1 MYRLDGRVLLP
12 TRIGLLSLFLVLP
25 LLVLLVQLIY
35 GVEERIE
42 AIDRKLTAVSDIRI
56 LQSMVDLAERL
67 RDLSVIVVYDR
78 SEELE
83 SEYERQRQELLGAV
97 KQLEQN
103 VGFSQENPIMEL
115 TYPRI
120 IKQIRRVRPVLG
132 AELYTPD
139 VAFREHQPLVE
150 TLQQI
155 QFRLADQGGLFSDR
169 NDISLNLIY
178 LALDEFSD
186 LTTDLGRARSYGS
199 LYLRIGHVPSDG
211 VDSLERIY
219 ERLVLQHDRLNI
231 RVNQLLKNHPN
242 LAERAPFK
250 SVPWNLLQSAAQTL
264 DDEVI
269 QSADLDTPWR
279 DFYQRISGY
288 VVTSSVYRDQIL
300 SLMQM
305 QYQQERQAAADQQKW
320 TLAGVALLVL
330 LYMVIYI
337 VDLRE
342 ASTRQKERQQK
353 EAAEAADRA
362 KSQFL
367 ATMSHEIRTPINGV
381 LGMVDLLSSTPLNE
395 EQKNYLM
402 ALKSSGQ
409 TLLSVINDVL
419 DYSKI
424 EAGKLQIDNT
434 VFDLRQVVNESL
446 ALFKPLFRQKGIE
459 LNISFEKSVPT
470 LVNCDPQ
477 RLRQILMN
485 LVGNGL
491 KFTEQGSVNVRLSVK
506 STEERTFLYGVV
518 RDTGIGMDSQQQSEL
533 FKQFSQADR
542 TISRRYGGTGLGLAI
557 CQRLCHLMGGEIG
570 VSSKRAGGTT
580 FWFTLAL
587 QEIDE
592 TRLSGFETADQ
603 TVREEHFRSALR
615 GKRIL
620 VAEDNKVNQMVIQG
634 MLKKAG
640 VTVDLVENG
649 MLAYQKVVEEGE
661 RYDCILMDW
670 EMPEWDGITAA
681 RRILSWER
689 RKGKPE
695 SLIVALTAHVLS
707 DYEAQATEVGM
718 KGFLKKPIDR
728 DALFNNLIMLSKQQQ
743 RQDNNR

>member
-1 MYRLDGRVLLP
+1 MFRLDGRVLLP
-12 TRIGLLSLFLVLP
+12 TRIGLLSLFLVVP
-25 LLVLLVQLIY
+25 LLLLLIQLIY
-35 GVEERIE
+35 GGEERLE
-42 AIDRKLTAVSDIRI
+42 AIDRKLKGVNDIRV
-56 LQSMVDLAERL
+56 LQGMVDLAERL

-83 SEYERQRQELLGAV
+83 SEYERQRTELLNSV
-97 KQLEQN
+97 MLLEKDE
-103 VGFSQENPIMEL
+103 VFSKENPIMEL

-120 IKQIRRVRPVLG
+120 MKQIRRVRPVLG

-169 NDISLNLIY
+169 NDASLNLIY

-231 RVNQLLKNHPN
+231 RVNQLLRNHVV
-242 LAERAPFK
+242 LAEKAPFN
-250 SVPWNLLQSAAQTL
+250 SVPWNLLQQAAQTL

-279 DFYQRISGY
+279 QFYQDVSSY
-288 VVTSSVYRDQIL
+288 VVTASIYRDQIL
-300 SLMQM
+300 SLLQD
-305 QYQQERQAAADQQKW
+305 QYQQERAEATTQQRW
-320 TLAGVALLVL
+320 TLGGMGLLVL
-330 LYMVIYI
+330 VYGIIYAL
-337 VDLRE
+337 DLRD
-342 ASTRQKERQQK
+342 ASARQKERQEK

-381 LGMVDLLSSTPLNE
+381 LGMVDLLSDTPLNE

-402 ALKSSGQ
+402 ALRSSGQ
-409 TLLSVINDVL
+409 TLLAVINDVL

-434 VFDLRQVVNESL
+434 VFDLRQSVNEAL
-446 ALFKPLFRQKGIE
+446 TLFKPLFKQKGVE

-470 LVNCDPQ
+470 LVSCDPQ

-491 KFTEQGSVNVRLSVK
+491 KFTDQGSVNVRLSSK
-506 STEERTFLYGVV
+506 STGEKTFLYGVV
-518 RDTGIGMDSQQQSEL
+518 RDTGIGMDSHQQTEL
-533 FKQFSQADR
+533 FKQFSQTNR
-542 TISRRYGGTGLGLAI
+542 SISRRYGGTGLGLAI

-570 VSSKRAGGTT
+570 VNSKQGSGTS
-580 FWFTLAL
+580 FWFTVELHD
-587 QEIDE
+587 IDE
-592 TRLSGFETADQ
+592 ARLSGFETADQ
-603 TVREEHFRSALR
+603 SERDVHFRSELQ

-640 VTVDLVENG
+640 VIVDVVENG
-649 MLAYQKVVEEGE
+649 LLAYQKVAEEGE

-670 EMPEWDGITAA
+670 EMPEWDGVTAA

-689 RKGKPE
+689 RKGKPAT
-695 SLIVALTAHVLS
+695 LIVALTAHVLS
-707 DYEAQATEVGM
+707 DYEAQATEIGM

-728 DALFNNLIMLSKQQQ
+728 DALFSNLIVLLREQQVQ
-743 RQDNNR
+743 EQ

>member
-1 MYRLDGRVLLP
+1 LYRLDGRVFLP
-12 TRIGLLSLFLVLP
+12 TRIGLLSLFLVVP
-25 LLVLLVQLIY
+25 LLLLLVQLLY
-35 GVEERIE
+35 GGDERIQS
-42 AIDRKLTAVSDIRI
+42 IDRKLKSIHDIRI
-56 LQSMVDLAERL
+56 LQNVVDLAERL

-83 SEYERQRQELLGAV
+83 AEYERQRQELLNAMSTLS
-97 KQLEQN
+97 QDAS
-103 VGFSQENPIMEL
+103 FSQDNPILEL
-115 TYPRI
+115 TFPRI
-120 IKQIRRVRPVLG
+120 IKQIKRVRPVLG
-132 AELYTPD
+132 AELYTPE

-155 QFRLADQGGLFSDR
+155 QFRLADQGGMFGDR
-169 NDISLNLIY
+169 LDVSLNLIY

-219 ERLVLQHDRLNI
+219 ERLELQHERLNI
-231 RVNQLLKNHPN
+231 RANQLLKNHPD
-242 LAERAPFK
+242 LIGKAPFK
-250 SVPWNLLQSAAQTL
+250 DIPWNLLQEAADTL
-264 DDEVI
+264 DDQVI
-269 QSADLDTPWR
+269 QSPDLDTPWR
-279 DFYQRISGY
+279 NYYRNVSQY
-288 VVTSSVYRDQIL
+288 VVTASVYRDQIL
-300 SLMQM
+300 SLLQS
-305 QYQQERQAAADQQKW
+305 QYHLERQSAVVEQRW
-320 TLAGVALLVL
+320 TMTGMALLVL
-330 LYMVIYI
+330 VYSIIYM

-342 ASTRQKERQQK
+342 ASGRQKERQEK

-381 LGMVDLLSSTPLNE
+381 LGMVDLLSGTPLNE

-409 TLLSVINDVL
+409 TLLAVINDVL

-434 VFDLRQVVNESL
+434 MFDPRQEVNESL
-446 ALFKPLFRQKGIE
+446 TLFKPLFRQRNVE
-459 LNISFEKSVPT
+459 LNISFDKSVPN

-506 STEERTFLYGVV
+506 STEEKTFLYGVV
-518 RDTGIGMDSQQQSEL
+518 RDTGIGMDNTQQAEL
-533 FKQFSQADR
+533 FKQFSQADKS
-542 TISRRYGGTGLGLAI
+542 ISRRYGGTGLGLAI

-570 VSSKRAGGTT
+570 VNSKRGSGTT
-580 FWFTLAL
+580 FWFTIELHA
-587 QEIDE
+587 IDE
-592 TRLSGFETADQ
+592 SRLSGVETADLS
-603 TVREEHFRSALR
+603 VRQQHYRNELS
-615 GKRIL
+615 GKRVL

-640 VTVDLVENG
+640 ISVDVVENG
-649 MLAYQKVVEEGE
+649 KLAYEKITKHGL

-670 EMPEWDGITAA
+670 EMPEMDGITAA
-681 RRILSWER
+681 RKILAWER
-689 RKGKPE
+689 SNQKPV

-707 DYEAQATEVGM
+707 DYETQAMEVGM
-718 KGFLKKPIDR
+718 KGFLKKPIDQ
-728 DALFNNLIMLSKQQQ
+728 DALFQNLILLLKEQQTQQQ
-743 RQDNNR
+743 

>member
-1 MYRLDGRVLLP
+1 MFRLDGRVLLP
-12 TRIGLLSLFLVLP
+12 TRIGLLSLFLVVP
-25 LLVLLVQLIY
+25 LLLLLIQLIY
-35 GVEERIE
+35 GGEERLE
-42 AIDRKLTAVSDIRI
+42 AIDRKLKGVNDIRV
-56 LQSMVDLAERL
+56 LQGMVDLAERL

-83 SEYERQRQELLGAV
+83 SEYERQRSELLNSV
-97 KQLEQN
+97 MMLEKD
-103 VGFSQENPIMEL
+103 VVFSKDNPIMEL

-155 QFRLADQGGLFSDR
+155 QFRLADQGGMFSDR
-169 NDISLNLIY
+169 NDVSLNLIY

-231 RVNQLLKNHPN
+231 RVNQLLKNHVV
-242 LAERAPFK
+242 LTEKSPFNN
-250 SVPWNLLQSAAQTL
+250 VPWNLLQQAAQAL
-264 DDEVI
+264 DDQVI

-279 DFYQRISGY
+279 QFYQNVSSY
-288 VVTSSVYRDQIL
+288 VVTASIYRDQIL
-300 SLMQM
+300 SLVQE
-305 QYQQERQAAADQQKW
+305 QYQQERAEAAAQQRW
-320 TLAGVALLVL
+320 TLGGMGLLVL
-330 LYMVIYI
+330 VYGIIYAM
-337 VDLRE
+337 DLRE
-342 ASTRQKERQQK
+342 ASARQKERQEK

-381 LGMVDLLSSTPLNE
+381 LGMVELLSDTPLND

-402 ALKSSGQ
+402 ALRSSGQ
-409 TLLSVINDVL
+409 TLLAVINDVL

-434 VFDLRQVVNESL
+434 VFDLRQSVNEAL
-446 ALFKPLFRQKGIE
+446 TLFKPLFKQKGIE
-459 LNISFEKSVPT
+459 LNISFEKTVPT
-470 LVNCDPQ
+470 LVSCDPQ

-491 KFTEQGSVNVRLSVK
+491 KFTDQGSVNVRLSSK
-506 STEERTFLYGVV
+506 STGEKTFLYGVV
-518 RDTGIGMDSQQQSEL
+518 RDTGIGMDSHQQTEL
-533 FKQFSQADR
+533 FKQFSQANR
-542 TISRRYGGTGLGLAI
+542 SISRRYGGTGLGLAI

-570 VSSKRAGGTT
+570 VSSKQGSGTS
-580 FWFTLAL
+580 FWFTVELHD
-587 QEIDE
+587 IDE
-592 TRLSGFETADQ
+592 ARLSGFETADQ
-603 TVREEHFRSALR
+603 SERDAHFRSGLQ
-615 GKRIL
+615 GKRML

-640 VTVDLVENG
+640 VKVDVVENG
-649 MLAYQKVVEEGE
+649 LLAYQKVVEEGQ

-670 EMPEWDGITAA
+670 EMPEWDGVTAA

-689 RKGKPE
+689 RKGKPTT
-695 SLIVALTAHVLS
+695 LIVALTAHVLS
-707 DYEAQATEVGM
+707 DYEAQATEIGM
-718 KGFLKKPIDR
+718 KGFLKKPVDR
-728 DALFNNLIMLSKQQQ
+728 DALFSNLIVLLREQQVQ
-743 RQDNNR
+743 EQ

>member
-12 TRIGLLSLFLVLP
+12 TRIGLLSLFLVVP
-25 LLVLLVQLIY
+25 LLLLLIQLIY
-35 GVEERIE
+35 GGEERIA
-42 AIDRKLTAVSDIRI
+42 AIDRKLNGVNDIRV
-56 LQSMVDLAERL
+56 LQGMVDLAERL

-83 SEYERQRQELLGAV
+83 SEYERQRLELLNSV
-97 KQLEQN
+97 MLLEKD
-103 VGFSQENPIMEL
+103 VVFSQDNPIMEL

-169 NDISLNLIY
+169 NDASLNLTY

-231 RVNQLLKNHPN
+231 RVNQLLKNHAE
-242 LAERAPFK
+242 LAEKPPFN
-250 SVPWNLLQSAAQTL
+250 SVPWNLLQDAAQTL
-264 DDEVI
+264 DDKVI

-279 DFYQRISGY
+279 QFYQNVSAY
-288 VVTSSVYRDQIL
+288 VVTASIYRDQIL
-300 SLMQM
+300 SRLQE
-305 QYQQERQAAADQQKW
+305 QYQLERREATAQQKW
-320 TLAGVALLVL
+320 TLGGMGLLVL
-330 LYMVIYI
+330 VYAFIY
-337 VDLRE
+337 VMDLRE
-342 ASTRQKERQQK
+342 ASARQKERQEK

-381 LGMVDLLSSTPLNE
+381 LGMVELLSDTPLNE

-402 ALKSSGQ
+402 ALRSSGQ
-409 TLLSVINDVL
+409 TLLAVINDVL

-434 VFDLRQVVNESL
+434 VFDLRQSVNEAL
-446 ALFKPLFRQKGIE
+446 TLFKPLFRQKGLE

-506 STEERTFLYGVV
+506 NTGEKCFLYGVV
-518 RDTGIGMDSQQQSEL
+518 RDTGIGMDSHQQTEL
-533 FKQFSQADR
+533 FKQFSQANR
-542 TISRRYGGTGLGLAI
+542 SISRRYGGTGLGLAI
-557 CQRLCHLMGGEIG
+557 CQRLCRLMGGEIG
-570 VSSKRAGGTT
+570 VSSKQGSGTS
-580 FWFTLAL
+580 FWFTVEL
-587 QEIDE
+587 QSIDE
-592 TRLSGFETADQ
+592 ARLSGFEAAEPSARD
-603 TVREEHFRSALR
+603 EHFRSELKGR
-615 GKRIL
+615 RIL

-640 VTVDLVENG
+640 VSVDVVENG
-649 MLAYQKVVEEGE
+649 LQAYQKVVEEGQ

-689 RKGKPE
+689 RKGRPE

-718 KGFLKKPIDR
+718 KGFLKKPIER
-728 DALFNNLIMLSKQQQ
+728 EALFANLIVLLKEQQAQ
-743 RQDNNR
+743 

>member
-1 MYRLDGRVLLP
+1 MFRLDGRVLLP
-12 TRIGLLSLFLVLP
+12 TRIGLLSLFLVVP
-25 LLVLLVQLIY
+25 LLLLLIQLIY
-35 GVEERIE
+35 GGEERLE
-42 AIDRKLTAVSDIRI
+42 AIDRKLKGVNDIRV
-56 LQSMVDLAERL
+56 LQGMVDLAERL

-83 SEYERQRQELLGAV
+83 SEYERQRTELLNSV
-97 KQLEQN
+97 MLLEKDE
-103 VGFSQENPIMEL
+103 VFSKENPIMEL

-120 IKQIRRVRPVLG
+120 MKQIRRVRPVLG

-169 NDISLNLIY
+169 NDASLNLIY

-231 RVNQLLKNHPN
+231 RVNQLLRNHVV
-242 LAERAPFK
+242 LAEKAPFNN
-250 SVPWNLLQSAAQTL
+250 VPWNLLQQAAQTL

-279 DFYQRISGY
+279 QFYQDVSSY
-288 VVTSSVYRDQIL
+288 VVTASIYRDQIL
-300 SLMQM
+300 SLLQD
-305 QYQQERQAAADQQKW
+305 QYQQERAEATTQQRW
-320 TLAGVALLVL
+320 TLGGMGLLVL
-330 LYMVIYI
+330 VYGIIYAL
-337 VDLRE
+337 DLRE
-342 ASTRQKERQQK
+342 ASARQKERQEK

-381 LGMVDLLSSTPLNE
+381 LGMVDLLSDTPLNE

-402 ALKSSGQ
+402 ALRSSGQ
-409 TLLSVINDVL
+409 TLLAVINDVL

-434 VFDLRQVVNESL
+434 VFDLRQSVNEAL
-446 ALFKPLFRQKGIE
+446 TLFKPLFKQKGVE

-470 LVNCDPQ
+470 LVSCDPQ

-491 KFTEQGSVNVRLSVK
+491 KFTDQGSVNVRLSSK
-506 STEERTFLYGVV
+506 STGEKTFLYGVV
-518 RDTGIGMDSQQQSEL
+518 RDTGIGMDSHQQTEL
-533 FKQFSQADR
+533 FKQFSQTNR
-542 TISRRYGGTGLGLAI
+542 SISRRYGGTGLGLAI

-570 VSSKRAGGTT
+570 VNSKQGSGTS
-580 FWFTLAL
+580 FWFTVELHD
-587 QEIDE
+587 IDE
-592 TRLSGFETADQ
+592 ARLSGFETADQ
-603 TVREEHFRSALR
+603 SERDVHFRSELQ

-640 VTVDLVENG
+640 VIVDVVENG
-649 MLAYQKVVEEGE
+649 LLAYQKVAEEGE

-670 EMPEWDGITAA
+670 EMPEWDGVTAA

-689 RKGKPE
+689 RKGKPAT
-695 SLIVALTAHVLS
+695 LIVALTAHVLS
-707 DYEAQATEVGM
+707 DYEAQATEIGM

-728 DALFNNLIMLSKQQQ
+728 DALFSNLIVLLREQQVQ
-743 RQDNNR
+743 EQ